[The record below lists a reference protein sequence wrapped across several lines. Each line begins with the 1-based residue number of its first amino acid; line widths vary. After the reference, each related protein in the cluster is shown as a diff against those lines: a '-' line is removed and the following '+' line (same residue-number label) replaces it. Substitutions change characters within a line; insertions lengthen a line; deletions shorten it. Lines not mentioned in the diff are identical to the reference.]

1 MPLEE
6 INMTKSVNGN
16 RWRISDQMWEKIEVL
31 LPPRVNTHP
40 RGGGRNPK
48 PPRQVMNAILF
59 VLRTGCQWKA
69 LDATGICP
77 GSTAHDWFQKWV
89 KQGVFLNLWKQ
100 GLMEYDEL
108 KGIDWLWQSM
118 DGALSKAPLGGEKNR
133 CKPHGSW
140 QARRQAKFTD

>member
-1 MPLEE
+1 
-6 INMTKSVNGN
+6 MTKSVNGN